1 MSQFRPY
8 TISHI
13 QLASVNKIDNPKGN
27 ALLYFWWKTIP
38 LGHVWVDSRNL
49 WTDSIF
55 KKKIADSIFTAA
67 RYYIGGNANE
77 VYRRISSYVN
87 HDRFSAL
94 AGCLERH
101 LSTYLFRGSP
111 QHKAT
116 PISVVICTRNRP
128 HQIETCIQS
137 LLESS
142 DKNFELIVVD
152 NNPDNDLTN
161 KVVSKYAGVRYIL
174 EPRKG
179 LDIARNTGAQN
190 ASYSI
195 VAYTDDDVVIDKDWV
210 RNIKCCFRNPKTMA
224 VTGLVMPVA
233 LNEWSQYVF
242 ERHWGFNKGYKPTTF
257 DRNFFNKHRSV
268 GVPVWDIGAGANM
281 AFRKEVFDLVG
292 LFDERLDVGA
302 AGCSG
307 DSEFWY
313 RILAE
318 GWHCEYHPQLVAYHQ
333 HRESTEALYSQI
345 FNYMRG
351 QVASVMVQY
360 ENYGHSGDLKR
371 VTKLL
376 PRYYSR
382 RIWNVIRCL
391 HHGIS
396 DRNKTLITEIKGCI
410 SGYKFYKKVQAPQPI
425 QAKALKPSNHL
436 NKISSHHELRTYTI
450 PAA

>member
-8 TISHI
+8 AISHI
-13 QLASVNKIDNPKGN
+13 QLTSLKKIDQPKGN
-27 ALLYFWWKTIP
+27 ALLYFWWKAIP
-38 LGHVWVDSRNL
+38 LGHLWVDSKNE
-49 WTDSIF
+49 WTDTVF
-55 KKKIADSIFTAA
+55 KKRIADSIFTAA

-77 VYRRISSYVN
+77 VYRRISSYIKQE
-87 HDRFSAL
+87 RFSAL
-94 AGCLERH
+94 ESCLERH
-101 LSTYLFRGSP
+101 LSRSLFRSSP
-111 QHKAT
+111 EHRSS

-128 HQIETCIQS
+128 QQIETCIRS
-137 LLESS
+137 LLQSS

-152 NNPDNDLTN
+152 NNPDNDLTE
-161 KVVSKYAGVRYIL
+161 KVVAKYAGVRYIL

-179 LDIARNTGAQN
+179 LDIARNTGAKA
-190 ASYSI
+190 ASCSI

-210 RNIKCCFRNPKTMA
+210 RNIKCCFTNPKTMA

-233 LNEWSQYVF
+233 LDEWSQYVF

-257 DRNFFNKHRSV
+257 DRNFFNKHRDV

-292 LFDERLDVGA
+292 FFDERLDVGA

-345 FNYMRG
+345 FHYMRG
-351 QVASVMVQY
+351 QVASVLVQY
-360 ENYGHSGDLKR
+360 ENYGHDGDRNR
-371 VTKLL
+371 VVKLL

-382 RIWNVIRCL
+382 RIWSVFRGL

-410 SGYKFYKKVQAPQPI
+410 SGYKFYKKVQAQQPEP
-425 QAKALKPSNHL
+425 AKELKISNHE
-436 NKISSHHELRTYTI
+436 NKTSNHEARAYTI
-450 PAA
+450 TAA

>member
-8 TISHI
+8 AINHI
-13 QLASVNKIDNPKGN
+13 QLTSLKKIEQPQGN
-27 ALLYFWWKTIP
+27 ALLYFWWKSIP
-38 LGHVWVDSRNL
+38 LGHLWVDSKND
-49 WTDSIF
+49 WTETVF
-55 KKKIADSIFTAA
+55 KKRIADSIFTAA

-77 VYRRISSYVN
+77 VYRRISSYIK
-87 HDRFSAL
+87 HERFSAL
-94 AGCLERH
+94 ESCLERH
-101 LSTYLFRGSP
+101 LSGSLFRSSSE
-111 QHKAT
+111 HRST

-128 HQIETCIQS
+128 LQLESCIRS

-152 NNPDNDLTN
+152 NNPDNDLTE
-161 KVVSKYAGVRYIL
+161 KVVARYAGVRYIL

-179 LDIARNTGAQN
+179 LDIARNTGATA
-190 ASYSI
+190 ASCSI

-257 DRNFFNKHRSV
+257 DRNFFNKHRDV

-345 FNYMRG
+345 FHYMRG
-351 QVASVMVQY
+351 QVASVLVQY
-360 ENYGHSGDLKR
+360 ENYGHEGDRNR
-371 VTKLL
+371 VAKLL

-382 RIWNVIRCL
+382 RIWSLFRGL

-410 SGYKFYKKVQAPQPI
+410 SGYRFYKKVQAQQPA
-425 QAKALKPSNHL
+425 QAKALTISNHE
-436 NKISSHHELRTYTI
+436 NKTSNHEARTYTI
-450 PAA
+450 TAA